1 MSSVSMSTP
10 LGAPAA
16 AVWGT
21 IRDFNA
27 FSKFLPLIATS
38 TMNGSGVGAVRNLTL
53 QDGAEVAERLES
65 FDENQRT
72 LSYRI
77 LSAPLPLENYIATMR
92 VEDRP
97 NGRCE
102 LQWSSTFEPKG
113 APEADVKA
121 LIEGIYAAGFDGLKK
136 LHGA

>member
-53 QDGAEVAERLES
+53 QDGAEVIRRNHEGGQDVRLLNLPDLAVRGEFGRAVILFHGAVVRGDPVHDRGWCAAQRMVAERP
-65 FDENQRT
+65 D
-72 LSYRI
+72 
-77 LSAPLPLENYIATMR
+77 
-92 VEDRP
+92 
-97 NGRCE
+97 
-102 LQWSSTFEPKG
+102 
-113 APEADVKA
+113 
-121 LIEGIYAAGFDGLKK
+121 
-136 LHGA
+136 